1 LKEIKNRQKIE
12 RSFIANGF
20 HEFTLFL
27 STIVVHATFLSSFMS
42 LELASAMDD
51 ITLVSACTK
60 GDSRAQRALF
70 DKFAPKMLSICKR
83 YIPNGDESEDVLQDA
98 FVKIFQKI
106 GDFKQEGSLE
116 GWMRRIVVNTALD
129 AIRKNKKWL
138 GVAQVE
144 TVENQVSFDDSA
156 FDNMDVNHLL
166 QMINDMPDGY
176 RVVFNMFAIEG
187 YSHKEIADTLGV
199 SENTSKSQY
208 SRARA
213 FLRTQIEQLES
224 EK

>member
-1 LKEIKNRQKIE
+1 LEEIKNRHKIAQI
-12 RSFIANGF
+12 FIANGF

-27 STIVVHATFLSSFMS
+27 STIVVHATFLISFMS

-83 YIPNGDESEDVLQDA
+83 YIPNGEESEDVLQDA

-144 TVENQVSFDDSA
+144 AVENQVSFDDNA

-166 QMINDMPDGY
+166 QMINEMPDGY